1 MADKLIMEVF
11 VELERDK
18 VVELNGA
25 DCRVKMLPFIG
36 TVRSDLFSGIVA
48 PGGVDTQ
55 VTNAVGVRNMSARYM
70 LLGVDY
76 TGAPCRI
83 YVDNEGWFTN
93 GETPKPFTTVPT
105 FLTDSAA
112 LAPYLHQN
120 IFRGEG
126 HPGENG
132 PTIKFFEITNDTDKE

>member
-11 VELERDK
+11 VELEPEK
-18 VVELNGA
+18 VVALTGPH
-25 DCRVKMLPFIG
+25 CTVKMLPFVG
-36 TVRSDLFSGIVA
+36 TVKGEIFNGVVA

-70 LLGVDY
+70 LVGKDRD
-76 TGAPCRI
+76 GQDCHI

-93 GETPKPFTTVPT
+93 GEQPRPFTTVPT
-105 FLTDSAA
+105 FLTDSAC

-120 IFRGEG
+120 KFRGEG
-126 HPGENG
+126 HPGEKG
-132 PTIKFFEITNDTDKE
+132 PTIKFYEILED

>member
-11 VELERDK
+11 VELEPEK
-18 VVELNGA
+18 VVELAGPA
-25 DCRVKMLPFIG
+25 GRVKMLPFVG
-36 TVRSDLFSGIVA
+36 TVKGDIFNGVVA

-70 LLGVDY
+70 LVGKDRE
-76 TGAPCRI
+76 GKDCHI

-93 GETPKPFTTVPT
+93 GEQPKPFTTVPT
-105 FLTDSAA
+105 FLTDSAS

-120 IFRGEG
+120 KFRGEG
-126 HPGENG
+126 HPGEKG
-132 PTIKFFEITNDTDKE
+132 PTIKFYEIISEPR